1 MLQRLLRTRKLPM
14 SETVTLTASDTDRG
28 TRIDKYISD
37 NVALTRSAVQGLIEK
52 GMVTA
57 DGSSIAKNYKL
68 RGGEVI
74 AVEIPEPEPM
84 DAVPEDIPLDIVYED
99 DDLLVVNKPKGMVV
113 HPAHGN
119 YTGTL
124 VNALLH
130 HCGESLSGINGVI
143 RPGIVHRIDKN
154 TSGLLIVAKNDA
166 SHLKLAE
173 QIKVHSFTR
182 EYEAVVTGAM
192 KQQSGTVDAPIG
204 RHKTDRK
211 KMCVTAENSRNAV
224 THYEVLRQYGGFA
237 HLRLRLETGRTHQIR
252 VHMAYIGHPVLGDD
266 VYGKPYKGLEGQ
278 CLHARKIG
286 FIHPTTGEYM
296 EFESELPDYFRA
308 VLNKLE
314 KM

>member
-1 MLQRLLRTRKLPM
+1 M
-14 SETVTLTASDTDRG
+14 SETLTLTAESSDRG

-37 NVALTRSAVQGLIEK
+37 NAELTRSAVQGLIEK
-52 GMVTA
+52 GMITA
-57 DGSSIAKNYKL
+57 DGGSIAKNYKL

-74 AVEIPEPEPM
+74 TVDIPEPEPM
-84 DAVPEDIPLDIVYED
+84 DAAPEDIPLDIVYED

-192 KQQSGTVDAPIG
+192 KQESGTVDAPIG

-224 THYEVLRQYGGFA
+224 THYEVLKQYGGFA

-286 FIHPTTGEYM
+286 FIHPSTGEYM
-296 EFESELPDYFRA
+296 EFQSELPDYFRA